1 MRLAVLACAVA
12 LALCG
17 SAHGA
22 TPFSVDAS
30 DLWYNASEEG
40 WGVNI
45 AQQGDVAFLTLFVYG
60 DDSKPTWFVASDLQ
74 GARDGTTVTYSGD
87 LLATTGP
94 AFSAPR
100 FDPALVTRTKV
111 GTAVFTVING
121 TDATL
126 SYTVSGRNVVKR
138 VVRQTWRENNATGTY
153 IGYVGGT
160 CATSVNGPEESLTF
174 VVTQA
179 IPAFRMS
186 TTGTSG
192 ASCGYTG
199 TYTQQGR
206 LGSVDGTFSC
216 STGRS
221 GSFSLD
227 AIEASPDGLLARLTT
242 QIGTCTFTTRLA
254 GIRRN

>member
-1 MRLAVLACAVA
+1 MRLAVLACA
-12 LALCG
+12 LALCT

-30 DLWYNASEEG
+30 DLWFNPAEAG

-60 DDSKPTWFVASDLQ
+60 DDNKPTWFVASDLQ
-74 GARDGTTVTYSGD
+74 GVKDGSTVTYSGD
-87 LLATTGP
+87 LFATTGP
-94 AFSAPR
+94 TFSAAK
-100 FDPALVTRTKV
+100 FDPTLVTTTKV

-126 SYTVSGRNVVKR
+126 SYTVNGRNVVKR
-138 VVRQTWRENNATGTY
+138 VVRQTWRENDATGAY

-160 CATSVNGPEESLTF
+160 CATAVNGPEESLTF

-179 IPAFRMS
+179 MPAFRMS

-192 ASCGYTG
+192 ASCGSTRK
-199 TYTQQGR
+199 YTQQGR

-216 STGRS
+216 SNGRT

-227 AIEASPDGLLARLTT
+227 AIEASPDGMLARLTT
-242 QIGTCTFTTRLA
+242 QVGSCTFTTRLA